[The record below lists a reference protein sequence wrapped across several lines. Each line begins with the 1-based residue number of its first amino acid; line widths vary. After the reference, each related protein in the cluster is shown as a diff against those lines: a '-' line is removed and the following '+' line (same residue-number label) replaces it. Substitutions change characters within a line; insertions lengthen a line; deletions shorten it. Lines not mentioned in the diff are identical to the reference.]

1 MIDNAMISAAAAFS
15 TGPFFADP
23 AVPHAAKTAGQAE
36 KAARDFEAVFLGQM
50 LKHIFSGIETDPV
63 FGGGHGETVFRGLLI
78 DEIGKQI
85 ADTGGIGI
93 ADRVRQDLLRVQ
105 EGKRDDT

>member
-1 MIDNAMISAAAAFS
+1 MIDDATISAAVFS
-15 TGPFFADP
+15 AGPFSAAP
-23 AVPHAAKTAGQAE
+23 PVPRAAKTAGQAE

-50 LKHIFSGIETDPV
+50 LKHMFSGIGTDPV

-85 ADTGGIGI
+85 ATTGGIGI
-93 ADRVRQDLLRVQ
+93 ADRVKRDLLRAQ